1 MPQNSPLNALENR
14 EEFIARHLGPSSD
27 DLPAML
33 AAIGAPSMEALIA
46 QTVRGIADI
55 RASSDGK
62 EGVQSFLQKRKP
74 SWVAG

>member
-46 QTVRGIADI
+46 QN
-55 RASSDGK
+55 
-62 EGVQSFLQKRKP
+62 
-74 SWVAG
+74 